1 MINEEWKPVKG
12 YEGRYEVSNLGRV
25 RSLKRATTNGVV
37 LKQTIKHGYMHVCL
51 SKENKPS
58 TKRVHRLVAEAF
70 IANPMGKPV
79 VNHIDGDK
87 TNNAASNLEW
97 ATNSENELHS
107 FRVLGKKPNIPWKG
121 KPRKFAR
128 KLSYADA
135 VAIIDSKRP
144 SRELAAEFGVSKTTI
159 LNIRKRKIYR
169 EVCHE
174 H

>member
-1 MINEEWKPVKG
+1 MQEMWKSVSG
-12 YEGRYEVSNLGRV
+12 YEGLYEVSDLGRV
-25 RSLKRATTNGVV
+25 RSLKRATTGGVV
-37 LKQTIKHGYMHVCL
+37 LKQTMKRGYMHVCL

-58 TKRVHRLVAEAF
+58 TKSVHRLVAEAF
-70 IANPMGKPV
+70 IDNPMGKPV
-79 VNHIDGDK
+79 VNHMDGDK
-87 TNNAASNLEW
+87 TNNAVSNLEW
-97 ATNSENELHS
+97 ATYPENELHS
-107 FRVLGKKPNIPWKG
+107 IRVPGKKPNRPWKG

-135 VAIIDSKRP
+135 IAIIDSKRP

-169 EVCHE
+169 EVWHE

>member
-1 MINEEWKPVKG
+1 MQEMWESVNG
-12 YEGRYEVSNLGRV
+12 YEGLYEVSNLGRV
-25 RSLKRATTNGVV
+25 RSLKRATTRGIV
-37 LKQTIKHGYMHVCL
+37 LKQTMKHGYMNVCL
-51 SKENKPS
+51 SKDNKPS

-70 IANPMGKPV
+70 IANPMNKPV

-87 TNNAASNLEW
+87 ANNAASNLEW

-107 FRVLGKKPNIPWKG
+107 YRVLGKKPSRPWAG

-128 KLSYADA
+128 KLSDADA
-135 VAIIDSKRP
+135 IAIIDDKRP
-144 SRELAAEFGVSKTTI
+144 SREVAVEYGVSKQTI
-159 LNIRKRKIYR
+159 LNIRRRKIYR